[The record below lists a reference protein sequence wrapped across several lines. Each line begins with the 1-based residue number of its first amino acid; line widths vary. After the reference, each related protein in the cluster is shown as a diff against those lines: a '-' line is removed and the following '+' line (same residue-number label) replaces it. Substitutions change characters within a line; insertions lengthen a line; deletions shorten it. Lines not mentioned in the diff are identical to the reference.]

1 MKISAERLRLIITE
15 EVIKEELAP
24 EIAAPAI
31 AAMLQGMDPEATSD
45 VFGDAFNQMYGEG
58 ALDSEAERQA
68 NMEEPEEQEFPT
80 DYQSGG
86 SYGDRPQVGFKE
98 SLINIIKEEMVHVLS
113 ENENIPDLAKSGPE
127 LEKIIRQ
134 VLPAIEKATAGNK
147 NLKTLGLQRLFQ
159 LLQKEGGVEGL
170 QEELNEV
177 YSDKQRRYMCA
188 MAEDDADRPEG
199 LSQKEAKEL
208 CNGPMKKKKK
218 D

>member
-159 LLQKEGGVEGL
+159 LLQQEGGVEGL

-177 YSDKQRRYMCA
+177 YSDKQ
-188 MAEDDADRPEG
+188 
-199 LSQKEAKEL
+199 
-208 CNGPMKKKKK
+208 
-218 D
+218 